1 MSNNI
6 AFVFPG
12 QGSQHVGMLS
22 GLAADSPIIQQC
34 FSEAS
39 EVLGYD
45 LWDLCQN
52 DVNESLAKTEIT
64 QPALLTASVS
74 LWRLW
79 QDRSEITPAMM
90 AGHSLGEYS
99 AMVCSGALGFTDAV
113 KLVQSRGQYMQA
125 AVPQGEGAMAV
136 IIGLD
141 DDAVVAACD
150 EAAQGQIVSAVNYNS
165 PGQIAIAGNA
175 EAIERAMVIAKDK
188 GAKRAMPLAVS
199 VPSHCA
205 LMKPAAVQLAADLES
220 IQINKPSITVVQN
233 VTAQPCDNPD
243 QIRENLVA
251 QLYSPVRW
259 AESVQFM
266 AGEGINRLVEAGP
279 GKVLCGLAK
288 RIDKSISAFP
298 VAELDG
304 FTAALEGVAAE

>member
-12 QGSQHVGMLS
+12 QGSQHVGMLADI
-22 GLAADSPIIQQC
+22 AADSSVVQQC

-39 EVLGYD
+39 DVLGYD

-52 DVNESLAKTEIT
+52 DPDSSLAKTEIT
-64 QPALLTASVS
+64 QPALLAASVS

-79 QDRSEITPAMM
+79 QDRSDIKPAMM

-99 AMVCSGALGFTDAV
+99 AMVCSGALGFSDAV

-125 AVPQGEGAMAV
+125 AVPQGVGAMAV
-136 IIGLD
+136 IIGLE
-141 DDAVVAACD
+141 DDAVVAVCD
-150 EAAQGQIVSAVNYNS
+150 EAAQGQIVAAVNYNS

-205 LMKPAAVQLAADLES
+205 LMEPAAKQLAIDLES
-220 IQINKPSITVVQN
+220 IQINAPGITVVQN
-233 VTAQPCDNPD
+233 VSAEPCGDPD
-243 QIRENLVA
+243 QIRANLVA

-259 AESVQFM
+259 SESVQLM
-266 AGEGINRLVEAGP
+266 ATKGINTLVEAGP

-288 RIDKSISAFP
+288 RIDRSITAFP
-298 VAELDG
+298 IAESAG
-304 FTAALEGVAAE
+304 FTTALEAVAAE

>member
-12 QGSQHVGMLS
+12 QGSQHVGMLAD
-22 GLAADSPIIQQC
+22 LAADSSIIPQC
-34 FSEAS
+34 FAEAS

-52 DVNESLAKTEIT
+52 DPDSSLAKTEIT

-79 QDRSEITPAMM
+79 QDRSDIQPVMM

-99 AMVCSGALGFTDAV
+99 ALVCSGALGFSDAV
-113 KLVQSRGQYMQA
+113 KLVQSRGQYMQS

-136 IIGLD
+136 IIGLE
-141 DDAVVAACD
+141 DDAVVAVCD
-150 EAAQGQIVSAVNYNS
+150 EAAQGQVVAAVNYNS

-220 IQINKPSITVVQN
+220 IQINKPTITVVQN
-233 VTAQPCDNPD
+233 VTAEPCDSPA

-259 AESVQFM
+259 SESVQLM
-266 AGEGINRLVEAGP
+266 AGKGINTLVEAGP

-288 RIDKSISAFP
+288 RIDRAVTAYPI
-298 VAELDG
+298 AEAAG
-304 FTAALEGVAAE
+304 FSGALEALAAD

>member
-22 GLAADSPIIQQC
+22 DLAADSTIIQQC
-34 FSEAS
+34 FTEAS

-52 DVNESLAKTEIT
+52 DADSSLAKTEIT
-64 QPALLTASVS
+64 QPALLAASVS

-79 QDRSEITPAMM
+79 QDRSEAMPSIM

-125 AVPQGEGAMAV
+125 AVPQGVGAMAV
-136 IIGLD
+136 IIGLE
-141 DDAVVAACD
+141 DDAVVAACE
-150 EAAQGQIVSAVNYNS
+150 EAAQGQVVSAVNYNS

-188 GAKRAMPLAVS
+188 GAKRAMLLAVS

-205 LMKPAAVQLAADLES
+205 LMEPAAKKLAVDLES
-220 IQINKPSITVVQN
+220 IQINTPTITVVQN
-233 VTAQPCDNPD
+233 VTAEPCGEPD
-243 QIRENLVA
+243 HIRANLVA

-259 AESVQFM
+259 SESVQFM
-266 AGEGINRLVEAGP
+266 AGKGIDTLVEAGP

-288 RIDKSISAFP
+288 RIDRSISAFP
-298 VAELDG
+298 VAE
-304 FTAALEGVAAE
+304 AADFAKAQEALAAE

>member
-52 DVNESLAKTEIT
+52 DANESLAKTEIT

-99 AMVCSGALGFTDAV
+99 AMVCSGALGFADAV
-113 KLVQSRGQYMQA
+113 KLVQSRGQYMQT

-141 DDAVVAACD
+141 DDAVVAVCD
-150 EAAQGQIVSAVNYNS
+150 EAAQGQVVPAVNYNS

-175 EAIERAMVIAKDK
+175 EAIDRAMVIAKDK

-220 IQINKPSITVVQN
+220 IQINKPTITVVQN
-233 VTAQPCDNPD
+233 VTAQPCGNPD

-266 AGEGINRLVEAGP
+266 AGKGINRLVEAGP

>member
-12 QGSQHVGMLS
+12 QGSQHAGMLS
-22 GLAADSPIIQQC
+22 DVAVESAIVQQC

-52 DVNESLAKTEIT
+52 DPDSSLAKTEIT

-79 QDRSEITPAMM
+79 QDRSNVKPSMM

-99 AMVCSGALGFTDAV
+99 AMVCSGAIGFSDAV

-125 AVPQGEGAMAV
+125 AVPQGVGGMAV
-136 IIGLD
+136 IIGLN
-141 DDAVVAACD
+141 DADVVAACE
-150 EAAQGQIVSAVNYNS
+150 EAAQGQVVSAVNYNS

-205 LMKPAAVQLAADLES
+205 LMEPAAKQLALDLES
-220 IQINKPSITVVQN
+220 IEIKTPSITVVQN
-233 VTAQPCDNPD
+233 VTAEPCGEPG
-243 QIRENLVA
+243 QIRANLVA

-259 AESVQFM
+259 AESVQLM
-266 AGEGINRLVEAGP
+266 AGKGIDTLVEAGP

-288 RIDKSISAFP
+288 RIDRSITAYPIAESAGL
-298 VAELDG
+298 A
-304 FTAALEGVAAE
+304 AALETLAAQ

>member
-12 QGSQHVGMLS
+12 QGSQHEGMLAD
-22 GLAADSPIIQQC
+22 LAADSSIIQQC

-45 LWDLCQN
+45 LWGLCQN
-52 DVNESLAKTEIT
+52 DPDSKLAKTEVT

-79 QDRSEITPAMM
+79 QDRSDVRPAVM

-99 AMVCSGALGFTDAV
+99 AMVCSGAIGFTDAV

-125 AVPQGEGAMAV
+125 AVPAGEGAMAV
-136 IIGLD
+136 IIGLE
-141 DDAVVAACD
+141 DDAVVAVCD
-150 EAAQGQIVSAVNYNS
+150 EAAQGQVVSAVNYNS

-188 GAKRAMPLAVS
+188 GAKRVMPLAVS

-205 LMKPAAVQLAADLES
+205 LMKPAAEKLSADLATIE
-220 IQINKPSITVVQN
+220 IKQPEIEVVQN
-233 VTAQPCDNPD
+233 VTADFCAAPEQL
-243 QIRENLVA
+243 RENLVA
-251 QLYSPVRW
+251 QLYNPVRW
-259 AESVQFM
+259 SESVQRM
-266 AGEGINRLVEAGP
+266 AAKNIDTLVEAGP

-288 RIDKSISAFP
+288 RIDRSISAYP
-298 VAELDG
+298 VSEAAG
-304 FTAALEGVAAE
+304 FAAALETIGGS

>member
-12 QGSQHVGMLS
+12 QGSQHVGMLAD
-22 GLAADSPIIQQC
+22 LAAGSSIITEC
-34 FSEAS
+34 FTEAS

-52 DVNESLAKTEIT
+52 DPDSSLAKTEVT

-79 QDRSEITPAMM
+79 QDRSDIRPTMM

-99 AMVCSGALGFTDAV
+99 AMVCSGALGFADAV
-113 KLVQSRGQYMQA
+113 KLVRSRGQYMQA
-125 AVPQGEGAMAV
+125 AVPEGEGAMAV
-136 IIGLD
+136 IIGLE
-141 DDAVVAACD
+141 DDAVVAVCD
-150 EAAQGQIVSAVNYNS
+150 EAAQGQVVAAVNYNS

-175 EAIERAMVIAKDK
+175 EAIERAMAIAKDK

-205 LMKPAAVQLAADLES
+205 LMKPAAKQLAADLES
-220 IQINKPSITVVQN
+220 IQISKPNVSVVQN
-233 VTAQPCDNPD
+233 VAAEPCDDPE

-259 AESVQFM
+259 SESVQLM
-266 AGEGINRLVEAGP
+266 IDRGVNTLIEVGP

-288 RIDKSISAFP
+288 RIDRSITALP
-298 VAELDG
+298 VAESAD
-304 FTAALEGVAAE
+304 FSSALEAVATK

>member
-1 MSNNI
+1 MSNSI

-12 QGSQHVGMLS
+12 QGSQHVGMLAD
-22 GLAADSPIIQQC
+22 LAADSSTIQQC
-34 FSEAS
+34 FAEAS

-52 DVNESLAKTEIT
+52 DPDSSLAKTEIT

-79 QDRSEITPAMM
+79 QDRSDIQPVMM

-99 AMVCSGALGFTDAV
+99 ALVCSGVLGFSDAV
-113 KLVQSRGQYMQA
+113 KLVQSRGQYMQS

-136 IIGLD
+136 IIGLE
-141 DDAVVAACD
+141 DDAVVAVCD
-150 EAAQGQIVSAVNYNS
+150 EAAQGQVVAAVNYNS

-220 IQINKPSITVVQN
+220 IQINKPTITVVQN
-233 VTAQPCDNPD
+233 VTAEPCDSPD
-243 QIRENLVA
+243 QIRENLIA

-259 AESVQFM
+259 SESVQLM
-266 AGEGINRLVEAGP
+266 AGKGIDTLVEAGP

-288 RIDKSISAFP
+288 RIDRAVTAYPI
-298 VAELDG
+298 AETDSFSG
-304 FTAALEGVAAE
+304 ALEALTAE

>member
-1 MSNNI
+1 MSDNI

-12 QGSQHVGMLS
+12 QGSQHEGMLAD
-22 GLAADSPIIQQC
+22 LAADSSIIQQC

-52 DVNESLAKTEIT
+52 DPDSKLAKTEIT

-79 QDRSEITPAMM
+79 QDRSDLRPAVM

-99 AMVCSGALGFTDAV
+99 AMVCSGAIGFTDAV
-113 KLVQSRGQYMQA
+113 KLVQSRGQYMQT
-125 AVPQGEGAMAV
+125 AVPAGEGAMAV
-136 IIGLD
+136 IIGLE
-141 DDAVVAACD
+141 DDAVVAVCE
-150 EAAQGQIVSAVNYNS
+150 EAAQGQVVSAVNYNS

-205 LMKPAAVQLAADLES
+205 LMKPAAEKLSADLATIE
-220 IQINKPSITVVQN
+220 IKQPEIAVVQN
-233 VTAQPCDNPD
+233 VTADFCAVPE

-259 AESVQFM
+259 SESVQ
-266 AGEGINRLVEAGP
+266 
-279 GKVLCGLAK
+279 
-288 RIDKSISAFP
+288 
-298 VAELDG
+298 
-304 FTAALEGVAAE
+304 